1 MLLKITIILFVLAV
15 VMVLIL
21 SLTTV
26 SGSTDEKLGYK

>member
-15 VMVLIL
+15 ILILIL

-26 SGSTDEKLGYK
+26 AGLADKRLGYK